1 MIKRTRLRSIL
12 SICLLTV
19 LPLFGFADNFNL
31 KSDNIPPKIF
41 IKAPNTY
48 FEVLRGDKIP
58 VNLHLQDDQELASY
72 RIVIT
77 KGGISSD
84 KYSDAFSTY
93 EQLDADGKTFPSV
106 IGTKTYELNL
116 EVKVKE
122 MAIVGDYSL
131 KFYLKDKAGNEK
143 MIERFFNV
151 CRH

>member
-1 MIKRTRLRSIL
+1 MIKKTKLKL
-12 SICLLTV
+12 SICLLTF
-19 LPLFGFADNFNL
+19 LPFLGFADNSNIE
-31 KSDNIPPKIF
+31 SDN
-41 IKAPNTY
+41 KAPRISIQSPSAY
-48 FEVLRGDKIP
+48 FEVLRGEKIR
-58 VNLHLQDDQELASY
+58 VNVQLQDDQELASY

-106 IGTKTYELNL
+106 LGTKVYELNL

-122 MAIVGDYSL
+122 TAIVGDYNM

-143 MIERFFNV
+143 MVEQFFNV

>member
-1 MIKRTRLRSIL
+1 M
-12 SICLLTV
+12 CLLTV
-19 LPLFGFADNFNL
+19 LPLIGYADNSNIEP
-31 KSDNIPPKIF
+31 DNIAPKIS
-41 IKAPNTY
+41 IQSPSAY
-48 FEVLRGDKIP
+48 FEVLRGEKIP
-58 VNLHLQDDQELASY
+58 LNVHLQDDQELASY

-93 EQLDADGKTFPSV
+93 EQLDADGKTFPS
-106 IGTKTYELNL
+106 ILGAKTYELNL

-122 MAIVGDYSL
+122 TAIVGDYNI

-143 MIERFFNV
+143 MVEHFFNV